1 MTSHSLAMSSGFH
14 PSRGGAFFY
23 YTADGTLG
31 HLRHTYGGLMILDLY
46 P

>member
-1 MTSHSLAMSSGFH
+1 MFH

-31 HLRHTYGGLMILDLY
+31 QKKDTLGGSSDPGSVSLAWRND
-46 P
+46 PN